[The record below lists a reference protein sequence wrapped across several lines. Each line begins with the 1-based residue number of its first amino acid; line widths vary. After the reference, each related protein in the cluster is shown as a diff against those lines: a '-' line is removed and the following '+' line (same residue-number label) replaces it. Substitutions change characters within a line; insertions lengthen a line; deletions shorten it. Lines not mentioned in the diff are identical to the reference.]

1 MLDVLLCIENRIY
14 REGLQYLLKNR
25 AEVGEVGICSAL
37 PQLCE
42 MLARADFDVV
52 LIDDSL
58 EATPAGAV
66 RTAARAARGR
76 AVIALGLE
84 DSDDDVLTYIEAGAS
99 AYVTKNASV
108 DDLVAAIRAAA
119 AGELPCAPR
128 IARRMQERL
137 ANLAAERDRKLD
149 LGKLSQ
155 RERHILRLLER
166 SLSNKEIARELGVE
180 VSTIKNHVHNII
192 VKLSVRTRSEA
203 AAASRLAAE

>member
-25 AEVGEVGICSAL
+25 AEIGEVGICSAL

-42 MLARADFDVV
+42 MLARADFHVV

-58 EATPAGAV
+58 EATPTGAV

-76 AVIALGLE
+76 PVIALGLE
-84 DSDDDVLTYIEAGAS
+84 ESDDDVLAYVEAGAS

-119 AGELPCAPR
+119 VGELPCAPR

-137 ANLAAERDRKLD
+137 ANLAAERERKLD
-149 LGKLSQ
+149 LDKLSQ

-166 SLSNKEIARELGVE
+166 SMSNKEIARELGVE

-192 VKLSVRTRSEA
+192 VKLSVRSRSEA